1 MNKESIFTSSQ
12 TLVSRSKVS
21 ELILK
26 AQPFVRGL
34 LLVAIWHNNNEFAVF
49 ICDAGLWNKSEELK
63 SVVLSIINGAGG
75 LYYEKK

>member
-1 MNKESIFTSSQ
+1 MVKTLNTPNNTLNSQ
-12 TLVSRSKVS
+12 SKVN

-49 ICDAGLWNKSEELK
+49 ICDADLWNKTEELK
-63 SVVLSIINGAGG
+63 STVMSIINGAGG
-75 LYYEKK
+75 LYYEKKK

>member
-12 TLVSRSKVS
+12 TLVSQSKVS

-34 LLVAIWHNNNEFAVF
+34 LLVAIWRNNNAFAVF
-49 ICDAGLWNKSEELK
+49 ICDADLRNKTEELK
-63 SVVLSIINGAGG
+63 SVVLSMINGAGG